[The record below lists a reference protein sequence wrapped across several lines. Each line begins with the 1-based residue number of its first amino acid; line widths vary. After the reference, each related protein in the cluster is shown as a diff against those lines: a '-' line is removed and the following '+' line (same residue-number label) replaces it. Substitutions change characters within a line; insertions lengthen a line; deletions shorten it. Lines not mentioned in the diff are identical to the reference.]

1 MDIISLFWCIL
12 SILTFSLILSLL
24 YLFYK
29 DRDLRKL
36 MFAMGLTPSI
46 FTFLYLGF
54 TSPLDL
60 QLKNT
65 IPFLIFHW
73 GTVPI
78 IECFF
83 FVLSDRL
90 VYRKKDFKLPF
101 YMFLF
106 FYFLSFFIVVSNIS
120 TDIIYYLSIQIG
132 SLLIIIFCILL
143 IIKERMFSDWLF
155 LLSICCFAVAGM
167 SLSIYTKQTENI
179 SNTIL
184 TIFSFF
190 LAYIFLALIFGS
202 SSFFREKEGIGVYFS
217 LENKLKKVEAAL
229 SDSEEKYRQV
239 VENLQ
244 EGIWVVDTNTSTTYI
259 NSFLSQMLGYTT
271 DEIIGKNFFDFMDNT
286 WKKNA
291 EGIMKF
297 NLNDNDNNGY
307 EFEFL
312 RKNKSKMS
320 TYIHMSSL
328 FDGNGKQ
335 IGILIGVQDIS
346 NRKRMEN
353 DLNEKLNKLQKSE
366 LATLNIMEDLQNTIV
381 ALTTA
386 ETQIRQKNEE
396 LQMMNQEI
404 NIARE
409 QLAILNQSL
418 ESKVKERTTEVEKL
432 LKQKDEF
439 IGQLGHD
446 LKTPLTPL
454 NILLPIVKEREQDP
468 KLKELIEIITNNIQ
482 FMKNLVIKTLE
493 LAQLNSDN
501 FKFGFEEVNLSEQIH
516 GILDLERT
524 FFQGKN
530 VNIQNNIPPDI
541 YVQADLIQ
549 MKELFDNLI
558 SNAIKYSQPTDIDI
572 TLDAQKK
579 DDFIV
584 VSIKDKGIG
593 LDANQIEH
601 VFDEFYKVDSSRHDL
616 QSTGLGLPICKRIV
630 EKHGGRIWVES
641 EGKGK
646 GSTFFFTLKTPIGKS
661 NFNSVDGNT
670 NEVKCNTVY

>member
-1 MDIISLFWCIL
+1 MDIISLFWCVL

-54 TSPLDL
+54 TSPLDF

-120 TDIIYYLSIQIG
+120 ADVIYYLSIQIG

-155 LLSICCFAVAGM
+155 LLSTCCFAVAGM

-229 SDSEEKYRQV
+229 SNSEEKYRQV

-244 EGIWVVDTNTSTTYI
+244 EGIWVLDTNTSTTYI

-271 DEIIGKNFFDFMDNT
+271 DEIIGKNFFDFMDTT

-320 TYIHMSSL
+320 TYIHMSPL

-418 ESKVKERTTEVEKL
+418 ESKVKERTAEVEKL

-482 FMKNLVIKTLE
+482 FMKNLVIKTLA
-493 LAQLNSDN
+493 LAQLSSDN
-501 FKFGFEEVNLSEQIH
+501 FKFGFEEVNLSEQVH

-530 VNIQNNIPPDI
+530 VNIQNNISHDI

-549 MKELFDNLI
+549 IKELFDNLI
-558 SNAIKYSQPTDIDI
+558 SNAIKYSQPTNIDI

-593 LDANQIEH
+593 LEANQIEH

-616 QSTGLGLPICKRIV
+616 QSTGLGLPICKRII

-661 NFNSVDGNT
+661 KFNSVDGNT